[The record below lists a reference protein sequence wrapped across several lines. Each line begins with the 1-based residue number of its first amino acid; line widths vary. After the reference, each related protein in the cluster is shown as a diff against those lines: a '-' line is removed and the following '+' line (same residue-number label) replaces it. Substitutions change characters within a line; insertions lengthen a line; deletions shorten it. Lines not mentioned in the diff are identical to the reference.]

1 MTRFVGCIDLHD
13 GKVKQI
19 VGGTL
24 SSKPDGEAPVTNF
37 VSDKSPSHYAHLY
50 ASNDVQGSHVIR
62 LGQSNDEAA
71 LMALQAAPGFLQLG
85 GGVTKDNCQ
94 YWLQWASKVIVTSAL
109 FDSDGRFQLQRLREI
124 SGLCGRARLVVDLS
138 CRRASDGASWTVMM
152 NKWQTPTTL
161 ALNEETLALLSEYCS
176 EFLIHAADVEGLCR
190 GIDEELVAQ
199 LGLWAAQLRGDV
211 RVVYAGGANSVA
223 DLGLVKRLSGGRVD
237 LTYGSAL
244 DIFGGS
250 LVRFQDCCAWN
261 RQQ

>member
-24 SSKPDGEAPVTNF
+24 SSKADGQAPVTNF
-37 VSDKSPSHYAHLY
+37 VSDKSPSYYAQLY
-50 ASNDVQGSHVIR
+50 SRNDVRGSHVIR
-62 LGQSNDEAA
+62 LGRANDEAA

-85 GGVTKDNCQ
+85 GGVTKDNCE
-94 YWLQWASKVIVTSAL
+94 YWLQWASKVIVTSTL
-109 FDSDGRFQLQRLREI
+109 FDSDGIFQLYQLQQLSE
-124 SGLCGRARLVVDLS
+124 LCGRTRLVVDLS
-138 CRRASDGASWTVMM
+138 CRRAADGASWTVMM
-152 NKWQTPTTL
+152 NKWQTPTSL
-161 ALNEETLALLSEYCS
+161 ALNEETLALLSQYCN

-190 GIDEELVAQ
+190 GIDQDLVEQ
-199 LGLWAAQLRGDV
+199 LGQWSARLSDDI
-211 RVVYAGGANSVA
+211 RVVYAGGANSID
-223 DLGLVKRLSGGRVD
+223 DLALVKRLSGGRVD